1 MAEPINT
8 SHVSKV
14 VKCYF
19 ASTSSFSDYSNSSLE
34 TENSDFYASYFLIPD
49 SNIEKYVYEMRSS
62 KLWRNFLYVTQMQ
75 LDFEGNIK
83 LHFLN
88 RCRKQCEIIPTKF

>member
-1 MAEPINT
+1 MITLTPAWKQKTQIF
-8 SHVSKV
+8 VLQI
-14 VKCYF
+14 F
-19 ASTSSFSDYSNSSLE
+19 F
-34 TENSDFYASYFLIPD
+34 IPD

-83 LHFLN
+83 LHF
-88 RCRKQCEIIPTKF
+88 RKRRKKAM